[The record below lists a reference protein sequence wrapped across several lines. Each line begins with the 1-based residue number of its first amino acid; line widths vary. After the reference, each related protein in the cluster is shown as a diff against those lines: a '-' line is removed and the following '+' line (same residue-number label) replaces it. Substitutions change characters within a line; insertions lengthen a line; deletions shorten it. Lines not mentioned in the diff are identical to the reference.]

1 MSRELSQREKLILF
15 GGGVVLALLMVMFG
29 LVVPSRATMA
39 EMEQAIA
46 TQKQRLGEVAQLRAT
61 YLALRQQTDRL
72 QKDLARS
79 APPAPLT
86 FLEEAAARGA
96 GREKLVLMRPLP
108 AVVQDSL
115 RIESIEFKLERVEL
129 EQALRVLWEIENA
142 RPPMRIDKLYFR
154 ERYDNPA
161 QLDMSATVSAARRS

>member
-1 MSRELSQREKLILF
+1 MSRELSQREKLILM
-15 GGGVVLALLMVMFG
+15 GGGTVLALLLVAFG
-29 LVVPSRATMA
+29 LVIPYRANMA

-46 TQKQRLGEVAQLRAT
+46 TQKQRLGEVVQLRAT
-61 YLALRQQTDRL
+61 YLVLRQQTDRL

-79 APPAPLT
+79 APLT

-96 GREKLVLMRPLP
+96 GRERLVLMRPLP
-108 AVVQDSL
+108 AVEQDSL
-115 RIESIEFKLERVEL
+115 RIESIEFKLERVDL